1 MLGRWN
7 TKWGSVLIPNAE
19 RGLPLQRLPR
29 PGLVSCCL
37 KGYRIGG
44 SPQSG
49 KDDSRPSAG
58 YRIQRV
64 PRPGFV
70 TLCGKAEES
79 GRLIARRKWTAYVIA
94 PLAPSTSHA

>member
-49 KDDSRPSAG
+49 KDDSRPGAG
-58 YRIQRV
+58 QRIQRL

-70 TLCGKAEES
+70 TFFRRATALSGSVRSRKYES
-79 GRLIARRKWTAYVIA
+79 R
-94 PLAPSTSHA
+94 PSEG